1 MAEYDNDTFRL
12 TNNLDGGTAVSPTSL
27 DEKEDVADDGS
38 KRGTDTSSDSMVIV
52 NPLMKKDEYD
62 YRLSGSSYKHDDA
75 ELTDEER
82 AALEKAA
89 AEAAEAEEKERKA
102 FKSGDEEYL
111 ELNRRNERY
120 HDQLSEEFDI
130 FPSMLSTFDDG
141 DFSLE
146 LKKRYMLKAIDE
158 AWIKM
163 IEDHLTPLDTI
174 IRSPGRFIE
183 QNEQILPI
191 ELSKNI
197 TTRSIQHLGQH
208 TNFISK
214 VEGDM
219 ITPSKILNVFNDETM
234 LTYENKFIN
243 TLINRL
249 YVFIAKR
256 YQAAIK
262 SGRDEKCTMLDFGG
276 RFSSGKLKGKVKLA
290 VEISEEPEEDVK
302 LKNYYFT
309 TDLWHRVEKLY
320 KIVQNYMASDFV
332 TQMGKAYIRP
342 PVMRTNAI
350 LRNKNMRQCLELWEF
365 IESYENLGYEMLIQ
379 ETAEDVN
386 DKYKKELYKD
396 AALQFL
402 LFRYNVKNDFNDE
415 ETLASAST
423 ELPLSPKLVSK
434 IKPFDANDYN
444 EYDTIYEKTVNSGL
458 GAGGSGDKDTAIP
471 DREIERSIDLALVVD
486 DIIDGFIKAERE
498 RRRIEEERRRAEEER
513 RRQEEERRRLEEER
527 RKEEERRRLEE
538 ERQRELER
546 QRKEEEERQR
556 LEEERR
562 KAEEA
567 EEKARQEAEEAA
579 RAAAEE
585 NARKLAEAEE
595 AARIA
600 AEENAKKLAEAEE
613 AARAAAE
620 EEARRLAQEAE
631 NKAKHERNK
640 KISRKKKKKIR
651 RAAEEKA
658 TGEGVELSKTF
669 DYDEYTRYL
678 EK

>member
-1 MAEYDNDTFRL
+1 MPKKKDDVDYSLINKAPDA
-12 TNNLDGGTAVSPTSL
+12 GTAVSPTSL
-27 DEKEDVADDGS
+27 DEKEDFADDGS
-38 KRGTDTSSDSMVIV
+38 RRRKSAADEGMVIL
-52 NPLMKKDEYD
+52 NPLGGRND
-62 YRLSGSSYKHDDA
+62 YAYPIQNLSADTGSHEDLTESEREAVEKIKTA
-75 ELTDEER
+75 ETKEAKTLTSD
-82 AALEKAA
+82 
-89 AEAAEAEEKERKA
+89 
-102 FKSGDEEYL
+102 DEEYI
-111 ELNRRNERY
+111 ELNKNSDKYFES
-120 HDQLSEEFDI
+120 LEGEFDI
-130 FPSMLSTFDDG
+130 FPSMLKTFDDG

-158 AWIKM
+158 EWIKQ

-208 TNFISK
+208 TNLISK

-276 RFSSGKLKGKVKLA
+276 KFTSGKLKGKVKFA
-290 VEISEEPEEDVK
+290 VEISEEPEENVQ

-379 ETAEDVN
+379 ENAEDIN
-386 DKYKKELYKD
+386 EKYKKQLYND
-396 AALQFL
+396 AALRFL

-423 ELPLSPKLVSK
+423 DLPLSPKLISK

-444 EYDTIYEKTVNSGL
+444 VYDPVYQKTVASGNSAKDGREAAAADKETEKAIDLVLRADEIYEEY
-458 GAGGSGDKDTAIP
+458 I
-471 DREIERSIDLALVVD
+471 RQEEERL
-486 DIIDGFIKAERE
+486 
-498 RRRIEEERRRAEEER
+498 RIEEEKRRAEEER
-513 RRQEEERRRLEEER
+513 RRREEEARMEEERKRLEEEEKQKLAAAQ
-527 RKEEERRRLEE
+527 KEEEARKA
-538 ERQRELER
+538 REAAE
-546 QRKEEEERQR
+546 KA
-556 LEEERR
+556 
-562 KAEEA
+562 AEEA
-567 EEKARQEAEEAA
+567 AKAEAERKAREAEEAA
-579 RAAAEE
+579 ALAEE
-585 NARKLAEAEE
+585 QKKKAAEE
-595 AARIA
+595 AA
-600 AEENAKKLAEAEE
+600 LQ
-613 AARAAAE
+613 
-620 EEARRLAQEAE
+620 ARRQV
-631 NKAKHERNK
+631 NRS
-640 KISRKKKKKIR
+640 ISRKKKKKIST
-651 RAAEEKA
+651 AARNKAEK
-658 TGEGVELSKTF
+658 EGVKLSKTF
-669 DYDEYTRYL
+669 DYQEYTEFL
-678 EK
+678 KKQ